1 MALSTL
7 AASTAGYY
15 FNCNYAFTS
24 RDIAA
29 QLANLPRDESSIYFY
44 GCDLTTFDFGSLAQF
59 KELRYLQVYGGSLVE
74 FRGMPYLP
82 TLLHVSIY
90 VANFAKFW
98 PPGLTPSLDLIYLE
112 RLPND
117 MALDGVLNSIDSS
130 YKGNLT
136 FLWIRN
142 TGATRV
148 PLNIIQ
154 EFPNLYS
161 FYLQCNKNIR
171 SLTTGSFPSRTNLI
185 VLDLS
190 NNNITIIEPGTF
202 EGKFP

>member
-29 QLANLPRDESSIYFY
+29 QLANLPRDESSITFK
-44 GCDLTTFDFGSLAQF
+44 GCDLTTFDFGSLAEF
-59 KELRYLQVYGGSLVE
+59 KELRRLQVNGGSLVE

-82 TLLHVSIY
+82 TLREVSII
-90 VANFAKFW
+90 VENFAKFW
-98 PPGLTPSLDLIYLE
+98 PPGLTPSLDYIDLA

-136 FLWIRN
+136 YLVIRN

-161 FYLQCNKNIR
+161 FILNYNKNIR

>member
-29 QLANLPRDESSIYFY
+29 QLANLPRDESSITFK

-59 KELRYLQVYGGSLVE
+59 KELRYLEMDGGSLVE

-82 TLLHVSIY
+82 TLLRVFIY

-98 PPGLTPSLDLIYLE
+98 PPGLTPSLDVVYLE

-130 YKGNLT
+130 YKGHVTL
-136 FLWIRN
+136 LVIWN

-161 FYLQCNKNIR
+161 FILTGNKNIR
-171 SLTTGSFPSRTNLI
+171 SLTTGSFPSRTNLNI
-185 VLDLS
+185 LDFT